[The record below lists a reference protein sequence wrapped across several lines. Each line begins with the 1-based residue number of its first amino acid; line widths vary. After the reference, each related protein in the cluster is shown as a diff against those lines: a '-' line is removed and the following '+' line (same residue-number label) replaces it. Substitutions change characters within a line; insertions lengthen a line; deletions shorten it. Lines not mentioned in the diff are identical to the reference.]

1 MSDYL
6 DSKNEEGIAI
16 IGMDGRFPGANNVA
30 EFWHN
35 IRNGVESITFFSDEE
50 LIAAGVPSE
59 TVADPNYVKAGAIL
73 SDVDLFDADFFGISP
88 REAQATDPQHRLL
101 LECAW
106 GALESS
112 GQDSE
117 NYDGRIGV
125 YVGSSLSTYL
135 HQNLLTNPN
144 FIKSTGDLQIEIG
157 NDKDFVPT
165 RISYKLNLTGPSV
178 CINTACS
185 TSLVSVHI
193 ACQGLLDRECDM
205 ALAGGATISL
215 PQTAGYFHQ
224 EDSVASPDGHCR
236 PFDADAKGTIF
247 GSGVGI
253 VVLKRLEDALADRD
267 PILAVIKG
275 SAINNDG
282 SLKVGYTAPSVEGQ
296 AEAIAEAQEIAEI
309 DPETITYIENHGTG
323 TAMGDPIEIAALT
336 KVFRNSTDKTG
347 FCAIGSVKGNLG
359 HLNRASGAIGLI
371 KTVLAL
377 KNREIPPSINYQ
389 QPNPQIN
396 FANSSFYVNTDL
408 QPWQSNGIPRR
419 AGVSSFGI
427 GGTNAHVILE
437 EAPVREIGGRGDRDK
452 GLARMSGRKYQLLV
466 LSAKTSSALETA
478 TSNLVNHL
486 KHHPE
491 LNLADVA
498 YTLQVGRRDFKHR
511 RMLVCQDRSETVT
524 ALQNNDFSPSTES
537 KKRQVAF
544 MFSGQGAQYVNM
556 GKELYHEELIFR
568 EQVDYCC
575 QLLKPKLGLDLRDIL
590 YPETDKIES
599 ATQQLTETRFTQ
611 PALFTIE
618 YATARLWMAWG
629 IKPEAAIGHS
639 IGEYVAACIAGVFS
653 LEDALM
659 LVAER
664 GQLMQELP
672 SGSMLSVFLPEAE
685 VKTLLNDNL
694 DLAVLNAS
702 DSCVVSGT
710 HEAIAVFEQQLAN
723 QEIDCRRLHTS
734 HAFHSSMMEPIL
746 ATFTERVS
754 QLTLNPPQIPYISNV
769 SGTWITPE
777 SATNPSYWA
786 KHLRSAVRF
795 AAGAKELLSQK
806 DCILLEVGPGK
817 MLKSL
822 VLKQAEGRVVL
833 SSLRH
838 PKEET
843 SDEAFI
849 LKTLGQL
856 WQAGVE
862 VDWSAF
868 YQQEKRN
875 RLSLP
880 TYPFERKR
888 YWVEPKDN
896 LLQLS
901 PGGVDSLVDRLAKT
915 GEFDPQELQLLPKLL
930 ETLGKTELKAQ
941 QASSIEDWFYEVQWS
956 AKPLSAQGSRVQPD
970 YWLILADK
978 QGIGRNLAG
987 LLKAK
992 GKDSRLV
999 FSGQQYQQISDSE
1012 FEIEPNSAGD
1022 LEQLGKVLG
1031 LDNTSSIGIV
1041 HLWSL
1046 DTVDAQIMTVED
1058 LKDASVLSC
1067 RSTLNLVQYLVNSG
1081 LSDSCS
1087 LCLVTQGAQ
1096 EVNKESNL
1104 PGLSQ
1109 ASLWGMGKVIPLEHP
1124 ELNCVTVD
1132 LDPEL
1137 KNEHAPALLAEIW
1150 SKDSEDRV
1158 AFRSNTRYV
1167 PRIVRKDLEKTKVK
1181 SKNLFH
1187 EDKSYLITGGL
1198 KGLGLFIAGWMAQR
1212 GAKHLVL
1219 LGRSEPSESTKEKIT
1234 DLENAGVQVVTA
1246 QADVTQEEQLA
1257 KVIKDI
1263 DSSVSPLGGIIHA
1276 AGILD
1281 DGVLQQLDWSRF
1293 ARVMA
1298 PKVQGAWNLHS
1309 LTKEKS
1315 LEFFVLFSSVASLL
1329 GFPGQTNHVAA
1340 NTFLDSFV
1348 HYRRSQGLPG
1358 LTINWGLWADI
1369 GTAADKE
1376 VKGIERIPPQ
1386 IALQALEQLLSQSSP
1401 QVGVVPIDWLKF
1413 SQKFLL
1419 GNTPPFFEKL
1429 ISQEQPIQDKQ
1440 ISAQD
1445 IKEANSSD
1453 YPQGTLRDRNL
1464 LLTTYIQDRVAQ
1476 ALAINIKQLDIQQ
1489 PLTSMGLDSLIAI
1502 QLRNLFKTDLGVNL
1516 RMSQFMEDVTVARL
1530 AKLFNE
1536 QLTTTSVDQAVEP
1549 NSSLNGERNNLI
1561 EGEI

>member
-6 DSKNEEGIAI
+6 DSQNEEGIAI

-35 IRNGVESITFFSDEE
+35 LRNGVESITFFSDEE

-106 GALESS
+106 GALESA

-253 VVLKRLEDALADRD
+253 VVLKRLEDAIADRD

-282 SLKVGYTAPSVEGQ
+282 SLKVGYTAPSVDGQ
-296 AEAIAEAQEIAEI
+296 ADAIAEAQEIAEI
-309 DPETITYIENHGTG
+309 DPETISYIENHGTG
-323 TAMGDPIEIAALT
+323 TTMGDPIEIAALT
-336 KVFRNSTDKTG
+336 KVFRSSTDKTRY
-347 FCAIGSVKGNLG
+347 CAIGSVKGNMG
-359 HLNRASGAIGLI
+359 HLNRASGAISLI

-377 KNREIPPSINYQ
+377 KHQEIPPSINYQ

-396 FANSSFYVNTDL
+396 FTSSPFYVNTEL
-408 QPWQSNGIPRR
+408 QPWHTNGVPRR

-437 EAPVREIGGRGDRDK
+437 EAPVREPSSPSRPW
-452 GLARMSGRKYQLLV
+452 QLLL
-466 LSAKTSSALETA
+466 LSAKSESALVTA
-478 TSNLVNHL
+478 AQNLAQHL
-486 KHHPE
+486 EQHVD
-491 LNLADVA
+491 LNLGDVA
-498 YTLQVGRRDFKHR
+498 YTLQVGRRGFKYR
-511 RMLVCQDRSETVT
+511 QVVVCQNGAEAVT
-524 ALQNNDFSPSTES
+524 ALQNTDFLKPTES
-537 KKRQVAF
+537 KKRTVAF

-556 GKELYHEELIFR
+556 GQELYQEEPIFR

-575 QLLKPKLGLDLRDIL
+575 ELLKPRLGLDLRDIL

-611 PALFTIE
+611 PALFIIE

-629 IKPEAAIGHS
+629 IKPKAAIGHS

-664 GQLMQELP
+664 GQLMQKLP

-694 DLAVLNAS
+694 DLAVLNAPG
-702 DSCVVSGT
+702 SCVVSGT
-710 HEAIAVFEQQLAN
+710 HEAIDTFEQQLTN
-723 QEIDCRRLHTS
+723 KEIDCRPLHTS

-754 QLTLNPPQIPYISNV
+754 QVALNPPQIPYISNV
-769 SGTWITPE
+769 SGTWVTPE

-786 KHLRSAVRF
+786 KHLRSEVRF

-822 VLKQAEGRVVL
+822 ALKQADEQVVL

-838 PKEET
+838 PKEDT
-843 SDEAFI
+843 SDQAFI
-849 LKTLGQL
+849 LNTLGQL

-888 YWVEPKDN
+888 YWVEAKDN

-901 PGGVDSLVDRLAKT
+901 PGGVSSLVDKLAKT

-930 ETLGKTELKAQ
+930 ETLGKTELEVQK
-941 QASSIEDWFYEVQWS
+941 ASSIEDWFYEVQWS
-956 AKPLSAQGSRVQPD
+956 AKPMSAQGSQVQPD
-970 YWLILADK
+970 SWLILADNK
-978 QGIGRNLAG
+978 GIGCNLAT
-987 LLKAK
+987 LLKAE

-1012 FEIEPNSAGD
+1012 FAIEPNSAED
-1022 LEQLGKVLG
+1022 LEQLGKALD

-1046 DTVDAQIMTVED
+1046 DTVDAQVMTVED

-1087 LCLVTQGAQ
+1087 LCLVTKGAQ
-1096 EVNKESNL
+1096 AVVREGNL

-1109 ASLWGMGKVIPLEHP
+1109 APLWGMGKVISLEHP

-1137 KNEHAPALLAEIW
+1137 KNDLAPVLLAEIW
-1150 SKDSEDRV
+1150 SNDSEDRV
-1158 AFRSNTRYV
+1158 AFRNNTRYV

-1187 EDKSYLITGGL
+1187 ESKSYLITGGL

-1219 LGRSEPSESTKEKIT
+1219 LGRSEPSKNTKEKIT
-1234 DLENAGVQVVTA
+1234 ELENAGVQVVVA
-1246 QADVTQEEQLA
+1246 QADVTQEEQIA
-1257 KVIKDI
+1257 KVIRDV

-1315 LEFFVLFSSVASLL
+1315 LEFFVMFSSTASLL
-1329 GFPGQTNHVAA
+1329 GSLGQTNYVAA
-1340 NTFLDSFV
+1340 NTFLDTLT
-1348 HYRRSQGLPG
+1348 HYRQTQGLPG
-1358 LTINWGLWADI
+1358 LTINWGGWASI
-1369 GTAADKE
+1369 GMAADN
-1376 VKGIERIPPQ
+1376 Q
-1386 IALQALEQLLSQSSP
+1386 IKIQGMEPIVPELALQALERLLFNVSA
-1401 QVGVVPIDWLKF
+1401 QVGVVPIDWSKF
-1413 SQKFLL
+1413 SQKFSS
-1419 GNTPPFFEKL
+1419 GNIPPFFEEL
-1429 ISQEQPIQDKQ
+1429 IGQEQPIQDKQ
-1440 ISAQD
+1440 VSVKD
-1445 IKEANSSD
+1445 IKQANSSE
-1453 YPQGTLRDRNL
+1453 RESL
-1464 LLTTYIQDRVAQ
+1464 LVIYVQERVSQ
-1476 ALAINIKQLDIQQ
+1476 ALGINAKQLDIQQ
-1489 PLTSMGLDSLIAI
+1489 PLTTMGLDSLMAV

-1516 RMSQFMEDVTVARL
+1516 LMSQFMNEITVASL
-1530 AKLFNE
+1530 AKLCGE
-1536 QLTTTSVDQAVEP
+1536 QLTENSVSPTVESNLSLQDDQ
-1549 NSSLNGERNNLI
+1549 NWL
-1561 EGEI
+1561 EGEL